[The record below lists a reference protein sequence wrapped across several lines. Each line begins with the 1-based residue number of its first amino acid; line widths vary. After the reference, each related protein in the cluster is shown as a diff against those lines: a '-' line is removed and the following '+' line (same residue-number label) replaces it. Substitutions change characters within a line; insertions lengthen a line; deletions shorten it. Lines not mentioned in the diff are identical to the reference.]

1 MALPEGMALNQSIPG
16 LPLKLAL
23 FGLAPATLAWAR
35 VAGWLYTPLLLWATV
50 RLARG
55 RFDREDEPLAWL
67 TAVLLAT
74 YRSTFLPQYG
84 VFPGLWL
91 VVLLAAR
98 FRDRPVA
105 LAALA
110 GAWGVLTLNFAGWP
124 GLAMLNGIV
133 TTAQTLTG
141 LALAFVVLQ
150 MPAVERRAV
159 GAVEASAPASSPAP
173 A

>member
-1 MALPEGMALNQSIPG
+1 MAVPEGMALNQSVPG

-55 RFDREDEPLAWL
+55 QFSRADQPLAWL
-67 TAVLLAT
+67 AVVLLAT

-98 FRDRPVA
+98 FRDRPGA

-110 GAWGVLTLNFAGWP
+110 GAWAVLTLNFAGWP
-124 GLAMLNGIV
+124 GLAMLNGVV

-141 LALAFVVLQ
+141 LALACVVLR
-150 MPAVERRAV
+150 MPAEEHGPVRAD
-159 GAVEASAPASSPAP
+159 APAPPSPLP